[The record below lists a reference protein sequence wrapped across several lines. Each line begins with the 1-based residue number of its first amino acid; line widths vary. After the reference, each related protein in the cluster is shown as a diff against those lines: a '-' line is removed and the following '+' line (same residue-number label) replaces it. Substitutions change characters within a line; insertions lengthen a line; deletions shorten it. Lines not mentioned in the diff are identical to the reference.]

1 MATGR
6 RLDVLEF
13 QAWRAFFYTYAV
25 VVPKLDT
32 ELERDHGLSLNQ
44 FEVLSLLAQA
54 GRKGLRM
61 SDLASRVILSP
72 SGLTRSVDQLERR
85 GLVSRCVFERDRRG
99 QLATITP
106 EGRTALRKA
115 TDSHV
120 QGVRRHFVDHLSR
133 AELKELADS
142 LQAVLLGEGA
152 SLHGAEQSTTA
163 NP

>member
-1 MATGR
+1 MTTGR
-6 RLDVLEF
+6 RLDDLEF
-13 QAWRAFFYTYAV
+13 QAWRAFFSTYAV
-25 VVPKLDT
+25 VVPKLDA
-32 ELERDHGLSLNQ
+32 ELDRDHSLNLNQ

-72 SGLTRSVDQLERR
+72 SGVTRSVDQLERR

-120 QGVRRHFVDHLSR
+120 QGVRRHFVDHLTR

-152 SLHGAEQSTTA
+152 PLHGAEQSAPA